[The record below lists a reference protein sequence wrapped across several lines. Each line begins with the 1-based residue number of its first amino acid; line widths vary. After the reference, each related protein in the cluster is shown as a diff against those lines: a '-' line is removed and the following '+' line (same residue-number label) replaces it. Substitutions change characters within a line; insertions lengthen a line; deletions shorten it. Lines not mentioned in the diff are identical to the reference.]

1 LSRLETLLQR
11 QGFVILDG
19 GLASELERHGA
30 NLDDPLWSG
39 KALLETPELVER
51 VSYEYFEAGAD
62 VAVSASYQLTIPGL
76 VEKGCTRA
84 EAEGVLRQSVAVVRR
99 AAARSGRAGLLVA
112 ASIGP
117 YGAYLHDGSEYRGD
131 YALTRREFQDFHRER
146 LAILIACEPD
156 VVAFE
161 TLPNALEA
169 VALAELLTEF
179 PGVTAWLSFS
189 CRDGAHIWDGTA
201 LREAVAAVAGV
212 PQIAAIGVNCTAPR
226 FVSELLEE
234 AAGVTTKPLVAYP
247 NSGECYLP
255 ETGTWGHSSELES
268 ISSAAADWYRRGAR
282 LIGGCCRTTPD
293 TTRAIRS
300 AVARAAVC

>member
-1 LSRLETLLQR
+1 MSKLEKLLQKQR
-11 QGFVILDG
+11 FVILDG

-39 KALLETPELVER
+39 KALLETPELVEQ

-76 VEKGCTRA
+76 LGKGYTRA
-84 EAEGVLRQSVAVVRR
+84 KAERVLRQSVAVVRQ
-99 AAARSGRAGLLVA
+99 AAARCGRDGLLVA

-131 YALTRREFQDFHRER
+131 YALTRRQFQDFHRER

-156 VVAFE
+156 IVAFE
-161 TLPNALEA
+161 TIPNVLEA
-169 VALAELLTEF
+169 QALAELLTEF

-189 CRDGAHIWDGTA
+189 CRDGEHISNGTP
-201 LREAVAAVAGV
+201 LCDAVAAVADT

-226 FVSELLEE
+226 FVSQLLEH
-234 AAGVTTKPLVAYP
+234 AASATSKPLVAYP

-255 ETGTWGHSSELES
+255 ETRTWGHTSELET
-268 ISSAAADWYRRGAR
+268 ISAAAADWYRRGAR

-293 TTRAIRS
+293 TILAIRS
-300 AVARAAVC
+300 SVARAAMC